1 MPNEEPMQ
9 DDGSRDQTESD
20 ASREATPRSGTPPKA
35 RRRRWALALFGIV
48 VVVPAALMAAWTA
61 IALHWSYSEGNRAGY
76 IQKFSHKGWV
86 CKTWEGELQTSNIP
100 GSAPQIF
107 TFSVRD
113 DSVAQHITQLMGS
126 RVTMTYQEHRGVP
139 GTSFAETNYVVTGA
153 KVVP

>member
-1 MPNEEPMQ
+1 MPADE
-9 DDGSRDQTESD
+9 SRDQTAAGDNRDTS
-20 ASREATPRSGTPPKA
+20 PRPTTPPKA
-35 RRRRWALALFGIV
+35 RRSLWPLKLFGLV
-48 VVVPAALMAAWTA
+48 VVVPVALIAAWTA

-100 GSAPQIF
+100 GSAPQLF

-113 DSVAQHITQLMGS
+113 DDVAKQITQLMGS
-126 RVTMTYQEHRGVP
+126 RVTMTYQEHRGIP
-139 GTSFAETNYVVTGA
+139 GTCFAETNYVVTGA